1 MSWMELPDGTRME
14 PFGSGGGATVA
25 ASLTKTIGAD
35 VPLLG
40 QVPLDP
46 RVVSAGDNGEPIV
59 KSIPDSEAA
68 KELIR
73 IATKLSTRARGL
85 SGRMLSVSPA

>member
-1 MSWMELPDGTRME
+1 M
-14 PFGSGGGATVA
+14 VA
-25 ASLTKTIGAD
+25 ASLTKTLGAD

-46 RVVSAGDNGEPIV
+46 RLVTSGDNGEPIV
-59 KSIPDSEAA
+59 KSTPDSPAA
-68 KELIR
+68 QELTR
-73 IATKLSTRARGL
+73 IATRLSTRARGL